1 MKKVV
6 ILTSRFPYPLERG
19 DKLRIYHH
27 IRLLADHCDIY
38 LFSLSDKAVAKKDIT
53 QLESLCKEVHVQYVR
68 KVDIGIALLS
78 GIFSRLPFQV
88 HYFLRSGIKHDY
100 QSKIRS
106 INPDVV
112 YCQLLRMAEYTAGL
126 SLPKALDYMDTF
138 SLGMKRRIQNSPWWQ
153 RPLLNIEL
161 ARLIRYERDIFPGF
175 DAHSIISKQDKEAL
189 PLDDPSSIFTIPNG
203 VDTEFFCPDPQ
214 GIPPEDIVFVGN
226 LGYFPNVEASKLLA
240 LEILPGVNKAQPCS
254 LVLAGARPATEV
266 KLLEADQKVSLTGW
280 LDDIRDGYRRG
291 KVFVAPL
298 FAGSGQQNKILE
310 AMSMGIP
317 CIVTKIVNEAIG
329 GTHGENLFVAESI
342 QEFIDLTIRL
352 LQDEELRTQMGQ
364 RARKFVQ
371 VTYDWGSVGD
381 QVISFLDEAQIV
393 FSESGIISP
402 SSES

>member
-27 IRLLADHCDIY
+27 IRLLAERCDIY
-38 LFSLSDKAVAKKDIT
+38 LFSLSDKTVSEKDIAH
-53 QLESLCKEVHVQYVR
+53 LESLCREVHVQYVR

-88 HYFLRSGIKHDY
+88 HYFLRTGIKHDY

-112 YCQLLRMAEYTAGL
+112 YCQLLRMAGYAAGL
-126 SLPKALDYMDTF
+126 PFPKALDYMDTF
-138 SLGMKRRIQNSPWWQ
+138 SLGMKRRILNSPWWQ
-153 RPLLNIEL
+153 RPLLKLEL
-161 ARLIRYERDIFPGF
+161 ARLTRYERNLFPLF
-175 DAHSIISKQDKEAL
+175 ESHSIISKQDKEAL
-189 PLDDPSSIFTIPNG
+189 PLEDPSSIFTIPNG

-214 GIPPEDIVFVGN
+214 LSPSEDIVFVGN

-240 LEILPGVNKAQPCS
+240 LEILPGVNKVLPCS
-254 LVLAGARPATEV
+254 LVLAGARPASEV
-266 KLLEADQKVSLTGW
+266 KLLEAEQNVFLTGW

-352 LQDEELRTQMGQ
+352 LQEEELRTHMGQ
-364 RARKFVQ
+364 KAREFVKA
-371 VTYDWGSVGD
+371 TYDWASVGD
-381 QVISFLDEAQIV
+381 QVLSFLDEAQNV
-393 FSESGIISP
+393 FFDSEKVSP
-402 SSES
+402 SAES